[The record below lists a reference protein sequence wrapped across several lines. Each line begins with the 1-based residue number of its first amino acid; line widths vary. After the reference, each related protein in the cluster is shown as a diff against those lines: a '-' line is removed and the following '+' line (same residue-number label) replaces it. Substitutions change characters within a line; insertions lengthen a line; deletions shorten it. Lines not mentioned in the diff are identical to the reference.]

1 MADSA
6 SVPAPLLTMVR
17 PGRSAFDWLRGV
29 VANLQPPGSFRPVT
43 VLVPN
48 DYAGRQARWHLARSG
63 GYVGVRMLRLRQAA
77 AMLAPRRGVPLG
89 SLLTIVEQSAV
100 REAVQRHGGPLA
112 EIEHPSLNQALLE
125 LFRELRRSGRPA
137 ASKELLGA
145 TDTARAALSIYQ
157 IFEQLTDPYDNPT
170 RQAEAAAEGLE
181 RAVRR
186 PEDLA
191 RLGALVLFL
200 PTRLDPSEARFL
212 AATARWL
219 PLIAAFPYVGDP
231 LVDTPSRDAAK
242 VLARA
247 LAGAPGSPSYRSEV
261 GSNQPAFL
269 LGNEPKGSA
278 GGGGPIEIQAEL
290 TVIRAPD
297 PAEEVREVVR
307 AIAAQLERGQP
318 LHRLAIVYRQ
328 GQPYATLVREA
339 LDAAGIPWSS
349 SEGTRLAETRAGRAL
364 LELLR
369 LPERRFTREAVLEWL
384 ETAPT
389 LAGEVGAISG
399 ASRERLSRAA
409 NVVRG
414 ADQWAERLEAFATR
428 LAAEAGA
435 FQREE
440 LAEAALSSRQ
450 RQAAE
455 ARTLGGFVRSLGE
468 ALSAAPRTATWT
480 EWLAWSRAL
489 RDRFIGQPES
499 WDETERVAAAAVDS
513 AITSLGLADRVPA
526 EQGPSFAAFVA
537 GLQSALE
544 SGRLRTG
551 ELGDGVLVEPVAAM
565 TGLAF
570 DHVYVLGLV
579 EGAFPPL
586 PAADPFFPDESAD
599 PLERRRRQ
607 TAKERQDFLIVLAA
621 ADGGS
626 ATLGVPDSAG
636 QRAATPSRWLLEL
649 AGALADPPSGQPL
662 DTAAFAAL
670 VEADR
675 HWLKVIRSAQ
685 QGVALA
691 PAAADLADRR
701 LADVIGWR
709 DHERDLASHPLAR
722 RRDLPLGRALDL
734 AVARRSPQLTAFDGN
749 VAALQASSRRLRRLF
764 ERGVVS
770 ATAIQTWA
778 TCGFRY
784 FLERVLDVA
793 PTEQP
798 EDAWT
803 IAPLDRGTLIHKTLE
818 EFYRVLARQK
828 RPGPGEGY
836 RPEDRALLE
845 RLAREWFRKTAAKGL
860 TGHPLVWEIDQEAI
874 LEDLLTF
881 LDADTTWR
889 SDLGLH
895 PDSFEQAFGFP
906 VQTGEFWPALTVPFG
921 EDRLRFRGLID
932 RLDLDPSGTI
942 AFVSDYKT
950 GSAEGYA
957 GLTADPVAAGQHLQ
971 LPLYA
976 AAVRANLPEV
986 TRVGG
991 AYWFISSKGKFKRQG
1006 IDPDDPAPAERLV
1019 EVLEL
1024 VARGIRAGAFP
1035 QVPGAPTQ
1043 DTFTNCR
1050 SCAFDRVCPARRDS
1064 LWARK
1069 QRDPASARHSA
1080 LARAAPTAE
1089 EGLPDDS

>member
-6 SVPAPLLTMVR
+6 SVPAPLLTFVR
-17 PGRSAFDWLRGV
+17 PGRSAFDWLCGV
-29 VANLQPPGSFRPVT
+29 VDARQPLRSVSPVT
-43 VLVPN
+43 ILVPN

-63 GYVGVRMLRLRQAA
+63 GYLGVRMLRLRQAA
-77 AMLAPRRGVPLG
+77 AAIAPRRGPQLG
-89 SLLTIVEQSAV
+89 SLLTIIEQSAV

-112 EIEHPSLNQALLE
+112 EIEHPSLHQALLE
-125 LFRELRRSGRPA
+125 LFRELRRTGRPA
-137 ASKELLGA
+137 ASPELLGA
-145 TDTARAALSIYQ
+145 TTTTEAALSIYRT
-157 IFEQLTDPYDNPT
+157 FEQLTDPYDNPT
-170 RQAEAAAEGLE
+170 RLAEAAAERLE
-181 RAVRR
+181 RAPR
-186 PEDLA
+186 PPGDLA

-212 AATARWL
+212 AAAARWV
-219 PLIAAFPYVGDP
+219 PLIAAFPFVGDF
-231 LVDTPSRDAAK
+231 LGDKPSRDAADL
-242 VLARA
+242 LAQA
-247 LAGAPGSPSYRSEV
+247 LAGAPGQPGHLSGVVLDQSPLPLRE
-261 GSNQPAFL
+261 
-269 LGNEPKGSA
+269 
-278 GGGGPIEIQAEL
+278 GPRGYPGQGVPIQIEANL
-290 TVIRAPD
+290 TVLRAPD

-307 AIAAQLERGQP
+307 SIAAELERGQP

-328 GQPYATLVREA
+328 GQPYAMLVREA

-364 LELLR
+364 LGLLR
-369 LPERRFTREAVLEWL
+369 LPERRFTREAVLDWL

-389 LAGEVGAISG
+389 LVGAVGAISG
-399 ASRERLSRAA
+399 ASRDRLSRAA
-409 NVVRG
+409 KVVRG
-414 ADQWAERLEAFATR
+414 ADQWAERLETFATG
-428 LAAEAGA
+428 LAAEAGLP
-435 FQREE
+435 QREE
-440 LAEAALSSRQ
+440 PTEAALSARQ
-450 RQAAE
+450 QQAAD
-455 ARTLGGFVRSLGE
+455 ARALGAFVRSLGE
-468 ALSAAPRTATWT
+468 ALSAAPRAATWT

-489 RDRFIGQPES
+489 RDRFIGKPES
-499 WDETERVAAAAVDS
+499 WDESERTAAAAVDE
-513 AITSLGLADRVPA
+513 AIASLVLADRIPA
-526 EQGPSFAAFVA
+526 EQGPNFAAFVA

-551 ELGDGVLVEPVAAM
+551 ELGDGVLVEPMAAM

-570 DHVYVLGLV
+570 DHVYVLGLI

-599 PLERRRRQ
+599 PLDRRRRQ
-607 TAKERQDFLIVLAA
+607 TAKERQDFLIALAA
-621 ADGGS
+621 ADEG
-626 ATLGVPDSAG
+626 AVTLGVPDSAG

-649 AGALADPPSGQPL
+649 AGLRAGQPL

-670 VEADR
+670 VEAD
-675 HWLKVIRSAQ
+675 HPWLKVIRSAQ
-685 QGVALA
+685 QGVARA

-709 DHERDLASHPLAR
+709 DHGLNLASHPLAR
-722 RRDLPLGRALDL
+722 RSDLPLGRALAL
-734 AVARRSPQLTAFDGN
+734 ATARRSPELTAFDGN

-764 ERGVVS
+764 EHGIVS

-784 FLERVLDVA
+784 FLERVLEVA

-803 IAPLDRGTLIHKTLE
+803 ISPLDRGSLIHETLE
-818 EFYRVLARQK
+818 EFYQELARQK

-836 RPEDRALLE
+836 RPEDRVLLE
-845 RLAREWFRKTAAKGL
+845 RLARERFRQAATLGL

-889 SDLGLH
+889 SGLGLH
-895 PDSFEQAFGFP
+895 PVFFEQPFGFR
-906 VQTGEFWPALTVPFG
+906 VQTGKFWPALAVPFG

-957 GLTADPVAAGQHLQ
+957 GRKADPVAAGQHLQ

-976 AAVRANLPEV
+976 AAVRANLPGV

-991 AYWFISSKGKFKRQG
+991 AYWFISSKGKFERQG
-1006 IDPDDPAPAERLV
+1006 IDPGDSAPGERLV

-1024 VARGIRAGAFP
+1024 VASGIRAGAFP
-1035 QVPGAPTQ
+1035 QVPGAPAQ
-1043 DTFTNCR
+1043 ESFANCR
-1050 SCAFDRVCPARRDS
+1050 TCAFDRVCPARRDS
-1064 LWARK
+1064 LWERK
-1069 QRDPASARHSA
+1069 QHDPASARHAA

-1089 EGLPDDS
+1089 EGLPDES